1 MAFEDERPSEPL
13 LAFGGEGDGNLV
25 PDVFFTFDCRKKFET
40 SFQPPAMTKE
50 VVYRPLYMQVVFQ
63 QHS

>member
-40 SFQPPAMTKE
+40 SFQTPAMTKGGVQTTNMLISNVLE
-50 VVYRPLYMQVVFQ
+50 G
-63 QHS
+63 